1 MDFFKSFTIKD
12 WATIALLC
20 ISLFGSYYDL
30 KNQISLVANNQ
41 NKLYEDVKSWQAAQS
56 KRDDAQDVNTARMA
70 LDLKDILRDNKND
83 IKDELRYLR
92 EDINNRARSTLPNGP
107 NK

>member
-30 KNQISLVANNQ
+30 KSQIAIVANNQ

-56 KRDDAQDVNTARMA
+56 KRDDIQDLTTSR
-70 LDLKDILRDNKND
+70 LSIDLRDVLRDNKND

-92 EDINNRARSTLPNGP
+92 EDVMNRSRSPNGA